1 MMKHRHMLA
10 MAMVVSALGTG
21 WAARADAAETA
32 QTDAKTAAKAPAVCP
47 ICHRAVDA
55 STSYPEK
62 AGKTLVRGA
71 ANTVLGWTE
80 LISEPV
86 QEAKNGGNV
95 FVGIGKGVGMTV
107 QQTAAGL
114 GELLTFWT
122 PKVNNQ
128 YVKFATDCPIRM
140 KQAPASP

>member
-1 MMKHRHMLA
+1 MKHRRMLA
-10 MAMVVSALGTG
+10 MAIIASALGTG
-21 WAARADAAETA
+21 WAAGAHAAETA
-32 QTDAKTAAKAPAVCP
+32 LADANTDANAPAVCP

-55 STSYPEK
+55 STGYPEK

-95 FVGIGKGVGMTV
+95 FVGIGKGVGMTI
-107 QQTAAGL
+107 QRTAAGL

-128 YVKFATDCPIRM
+128 YVKFATDCPICM
-140 KQAPASP
+140 KPSSASR